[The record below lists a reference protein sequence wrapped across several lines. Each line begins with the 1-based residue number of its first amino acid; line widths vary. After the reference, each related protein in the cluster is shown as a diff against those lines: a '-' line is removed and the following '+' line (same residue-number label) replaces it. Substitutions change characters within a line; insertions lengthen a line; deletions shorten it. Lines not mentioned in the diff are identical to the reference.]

1 MAAST
6 PLESVFDV
14 KSFIDEYYCA
24 WGGTDEDVILSYY
37 RDDIVLQIPGL
48 LIEGKDALR
57 DQFVRPFI
65 AAFPGNH
72 HLVKNMIFGP
82 GVVTVEFSF
91 EACHTG
97 PFEGQAATGAQIS
110 LPGCG
115 VYEYDSAKR
124 QITAARIYMDM
135 GTLLQTIIAF
145 PTTDS
150 RKAVDASQLNEGT
163 LSLIVNTIPTTAWTT
178 RPDGYCD
185 FLNQRWL
192 DYARMTAEQAVGWGW
207 AEAIHPDD
215 RARLIDYWHSCLA
228 SGVPV
233 EAEGR
238 MRRFDGCYRWFLFR
252 ANPVRDA
259 SGRIVKWYGTNID
272 IDDRKGREEALRAS
286 ERNLSLTLNS
296 ISTFIAVCGPD
307 GTILSLNQAALDYH
321 GITFEDVQ
329 KKDFRSRWFH
339 PDDIERLTEELR
351 EALPRPQRFECEYRA
366 LGKDGNYRW
375 FLVRYNPLLDDQGR
389 IERWYVIAFDIED
402 QKRTEEALRKS
413 ENQFRLLVETIP
425 ALVWRSTP
433 EGDLDYLNGRAV
445 EYLGH
450 TAESLA
456 GGRWVELVHPDYR
469 DATLKRWLQSA
480 TTGTPYE
487 DEYQLR
493 RADGQYRW
501 IRSVGEPFLDTEG
514 RIANWYGLVLD
525 IEDRKRAEDAL
536 VRQAG
541 VRADVSAAFTK
552 PTHLREILRGC
563 TEAIVRHLNAAFARI
578 WMLNKDENML
588 ELQASAG
595 MYTRLDGSYSRIPIG
610 ELKVGRIA
618 QEKKAHLTNDLQND
632 PRVHDKGWAKDNGMT
647 AFAGYPLAVEDR
659 LIGVV
664 ALFARHTLSETI
676 LETLASVAD
685 TIAQGIERMRAE
697 EALRIAHNHIQKSES
712 KLRQVIDAI
721 PTLAWCG
728 LPDGSNEFLNKVWH
742 EYTGLSPEQSHG
754 WGWQIAF
761 HPDDLPPLMEK
772 WMKMLASG
780 ESDEI
785 EARIRRYDG
794 VYRWFLIRA
803 QPFRDESGKILR
815 WYGTSTDIDDRKRAE
830 MEIEQAHARLAE
842 AQELSKTGSFITD
855 LLADDHNWSEEAFR
869 IFEFDPETK
878 VTVQMVRD
886 TVHPDDLPSFDAII
900 ARGMAGT
907 DVDFVFRIVTAR
919 GAVKHVRGM
928 ARVME
933 QIEGRPLF
941 IGALQDITES
951 KVAEEALSRARAELA
966 HMARVTTLSE
976 LTASI
981 SHEINQPIAAT
992 ITNANACLRWLTRD
1006 QPNLDEIRSAVERIR
1021 KDGQRTAEII
1031 ARLRSLYK
1039 KGSPGQHQLV
1049 DINAI
1054 VNEMLVL
1061 LRTEANSHS
1070 IIMRTELVGD
1080 LPPVRADRVQ
1090 LQQVFMN
1097 LMLNGIE
1104 AMETI
1109 KGEMTIKTQL
1119 DGSNVLVSISDTGVG
1134 LFGHNLDK
1142 IFESFFTTKSR
1153 GTGMGL
1159 SISRSIIEAHGGQL
1173 WATNNDA
1180 RGAIFYFTLP
1190 AAKREFKETPGND
1203 VRTLADPHHK
1213 GTD

>member
-1 MAAST
+1 VASST

-14 KSFIDEYYCA
+14 ESFINEYYRA
-24 WGGTDEDVILSYY
+24 WEGTDEELILSYY
-37 RDDIVLQIPGL
+37 RDNIVLQIPGL
-48 LIEGKDALR
+48 LIEGKESLR
-57 DQFVRPFI
+57 HQYVRPFI
-65 AAFPGNH
+65 TAFPGNH
-72 HLVKNMIFGP
+72 HVVKNMIFGP
-82 GVVTVEFSF
+82 GMVTVEFSF
-91 EACHTG
+91 EARHTG
-97 PFEGQAATGAQIS
+97 PFAGHAATGAQIS

-124 QITAARIYMDM
+124 QITAGRIYFDM
-135 GTLLQTIIAF
+135 GTLLQII
-145 PTTDS
+145 TDS
-150 RKAVDASQLNEGT
+150 LVEDRQRSEENLQTSERN
-163 LSLIVNTIPTTAWTT
+163 LSLITNVIPTFILVMRA
-178 RPDGYCD
+178 DGSVLYA
-185 FLNQRWL
+185 NQAVL
-192 DYARMTAEQAVGWGW
+192 DYTGLTQEDMRKEGSRARV
-207 AEAIHPDD
+207 IHPEDFE
-215 RARLIDYWHSCLA
+215 RLSEVRRMGFA
-228 SGVPV
+228 GTVPFEYEQRV
-233 EAEGR
+233 LR
-238 MRRFDGCYRWFLFR
+238 KDGKYRWFLFR
-252 ANPVRDA
+252 FNPLLDEQGKVDR
-259 SGRIVKWYGTNID
+259 WYVAAID
-272 IDDRKGREEALRAS
+272 IDDRKKAEEALQS
-286 ERNLSLTLNS
+286 NERNLSLTLNS
-296 ISTFIAVCGPD
+296 ISTFIAVCAPD
-307 GTILSLNQAALDYH
+307 GTILSVNQAALDYH

-329 KKDFRSRWFH
+329 KEDFSSRWFH
-339 PDDIERLTEELR
+339 PDDIERLNEQLS

-366 LGKDGNYRW
+366 LSKDGNYRW

-389 IERWYVIAFDIED
+389 IERWYVIAFDIEE

-413 ENQFRLLVETIP
+413 ERQFRLLVETIP
-425 ALVWRSTP
+425 ALVWRSTS
-433 EGDLDYLNGRAV
+433 EGDLDYLNSRAV

-456 GGRWVELVHPDYR
+456 GGRWLELVHPDYR
-469 DATLKRWLQSA
+469 DATLQRWMQSA
-480 TTGTPYE
+480 ITGTAYE

-501 IRSVGEPFLDTEG
+501 IQSVGEPFLDTEG

-552 PTHLREILRGC
+552 PTHLREILGGC
-563 TEAIVRHLNAAFARI
+563 TEAIVRHLDAAFARI

-595 MYTRLDGSYSRIPIG
+595 MYTRLDGSYSRIPVG

-632 PRVHDKGWAKDNGMT
+632 PRVHDKGWAKDNGIT

-685 TIAQGIERMRAE
+685 TIAQGIER
-697 EALRIAHNHIQKSES
+697 K
-712 KLRQVIDAI
+712 
-721 PTLAWCG
+721 
-728 LPDGSNEFLNKVWH
+728 
-742 EYTGLSPEQSHG
+742 
-754 WGWQIAF
+754 
-761 HPDDLPPLMEK
+761 
-772 WMKMLASG
+772 
-780 ESDEI
+780 
-785 EARIRRYDG
+785 
-794 VYRWFLIRA
+794 RA
-803 QPFRDESGKILR
+803 Q
-815 WYGTSTDIDDRKRAE
+815 
-830 MEIEQAHARLAE
+830 MEVEQAHAQLAE

-855 LLADDHNWSEEAFR
+855 LLADDHDWSEEAFR

-878 VTVQMVRD
+878 VTVRMVRD
-886 TVHPDDLPSFDAII
+886 TVHPDDLPSFDAMI

-928 ARVME
+928 ARVMA
-933 QIEGRPLF
+933 QIGGRPLF

-1006 QPNLDEIRSAVERIR
+1006 EPNLEEACSAVERIR

-1039 KGSPGQHQLV
+1039 KDSPAKHQLV
-1049 DINAI
+1049 DLNAI
-1054 VNEMLVL
+1054 VSEMLVL

-1070 IIMRTELVGD
+1070 IVMRTELAGE
-1080 LPPVRADRVQ
+1080 LPLVRADRVQ
-1090 LQQVFMN
+1090 LQQVLMN
-1097 LMLNGIE
+1097 LILNGIE
-1104 AMETI
+1104 AMETTS
-1109 KGEMTIKTQL
+1109 GEMTIRTQL
-1119 DGSNVLVSISDTGVG
+1119 DDGNVLVSVSDMGVG
-1134 LFGHNLDK
+1134 LFGHNLDS

-1159 SISRSIIEAHGGQL
+1159 SISRSIIEAHGGRL

-1180 RGAIFYFTLP
+1180 RGASFYFTLP
-1190 AAKREFKETPGND
+1190 AEDNG
-1203 VRTLADPHHK
+1203 
-1213 GTD
+1213 